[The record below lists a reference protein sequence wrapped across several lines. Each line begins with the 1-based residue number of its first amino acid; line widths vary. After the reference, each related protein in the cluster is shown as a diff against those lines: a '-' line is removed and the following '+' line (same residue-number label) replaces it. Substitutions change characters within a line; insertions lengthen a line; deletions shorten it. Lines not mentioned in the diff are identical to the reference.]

1 MAFWGV
7 EVKAG
12 KPYTHR
18 HDPSHGRLRICQAT
32 LGSCDSAT
40 RTIVQCNVGSK
51 TPIILCSLNP
61 KLAEMCHLEVELE
74 EDDEVVFSVLGQ
86 SSIHLSGYYIRS
98 SGRSN
103 AGDDESESYGE
114 DVGES
119 DTDQEFNAS
128 DDSYESDF
136 IDDGDVEVSE
146 DKSRSDSVDDGDA
159 CSTPD
164 HHKKKDKVQKRRRL
178 KKKHPADSSDDN
190 NDDSSHRPVV
200 RCKAYSMFD
209 SCSEDEDNMSVPVSL
224 AKKENTKDVDETKYP
239 NSELNDDTT
248 KKSNGAKKRKGD
260 AISQDHAPLMDLTNA
275 DEPLVSK
282 EGRTKKKSKKK
293 GGKQL
298 EVGDGKHSNKIRT
311 LEDGLIVEDLS
322 TGNLDAEMA
331 SNGSKVSI
339 KYVGTLQ
346 DGKIVES
353 NVGEKPYKF
362 KLGMRVGDKR
372 KLTVPP
378 AMCYGSKAIGE
389 VPKNSS
395 IIYEIELVKIVICGQ
410 TTTPAVI

>member
-1 MAFWGV
+1 MRLCFQYLVRAPFISQDITFV
-7 EVKAG
+7 QVADLMQEM
-12 KPYTHR
+12 TNQNLM
-18 HDPSHGRLRICQAT
+18 GRMLESLILMRSLTRVTTAMNLTLLMMVMLKYLRISPDLT
-32 LGSCDSAT
+32 LLMM
-40 RTIVQCNVGSK
+40 VMHV
-51 TPIILCSLNP
+51 PPLII
-61 KLAEMCHLEVELE
+61 
-74 EDDEVVFSVLGQ
+74 
-86 SSIHLSGYYIRS
+86 
-98 SGRSN
+98 
-103 AGDDESESYGE
+103 
-114 DVGES
+114 
-119 DTDQEFNAS
+119 T
-128 DDSYESDF
+128 
-136 IDDGDVEVSE
+136 
-146 DKSRSDSVDDGDA
+146 
-159 CSTPD
+159 
-164 HHKKKDKVQKRRRL
+164 KKKDKVQKRRRL

-200 RCKAYSMFD
+200 RRKAYSMFD

-239 NSELNDDTT
+239 NGELNDDTT

-362 KLGMRVGDKR
+362 KLGAGKVIRGWDVGICGMRVGDKR

-395 IIYEIELVKIVICGQ
+395 IIYEIELVKVRSKS
-410 TTTPAVI
+410 TS